1 MMNDY
6 CAFSENHKC
15 LKWLDYQLTLNE
27 LEEADELCHSN
38 YVEIYRLYDYINEL
52 KAILDRNNID
62 YPEL

>member
-27 LEEADELCHSN
+27 LEEADELCHCN

>member
-1 MMNDY
+1 MNDY

-27 LEEADELCHSN
+27 LEEADELCHGN